1 MHPCWNVPEITQMIF
16 EHVDDTGF
24 HEPPWNALA
33 QANYYRL
40 AVTCRQ
46 FTDPALDL
54 LWRDTGENGIIRLL
68 KLLPDGSWDT
78 DEQHHLEIILPL
90 EARDWNRVSYYT
102 SRIRNLTID
111 TAEDWDPFTPSVLEA
126 MITLPRG
133 SFLPNLQT
141 LFCASSSNLF
151 TYLPMLLGSSLST
164 LEMSLDGP
172 ISRLSALGSIAAR
185 FHSLKVVCLYN
196 CPVDE
201 SSISTRHLSAFIA
214 QLTRLSSL
222 SIPTL
227 DERGFR
233 HIAYLETLESLTIQ
247 SLVERPFPDPHTL
260 LNPQSRALFPR
271 LRKLDLGVS
280 DLGAATN
287 FLAVLK
293 DAPLKTLVILS
304 RCSKT
309 APYST
314 ALFRALYAGCDSQ
327 QLTSLTITVS
337 SADSLASATSD
348 DALKADL
355 LRPLLALRQIQILE
369 LTFPSGVIF
378 ESDRLVDDMA
388 HAWPNLELLMFEG
401 DSLVGATRY
410 PTLMALLSLSR
421 HCPRLYKLSLPV
433 NATEIRMDHAS
444 RAPRVV
450 QTMLQSWDVSYSP
463 LDSPSKVAR
472 LLSSVFPR
480 LSIVVSRGS
489 KYAKKWHDVSRL
501 IPELAASREDERS
514 LMVAERSGDE

>member
-1 MHPCWNVPEITQMIF
+1 MHPCWNVPEITRMIF
-16 EHVDDTGF
+16 ESVDDDD
-24 HEPPWNALA
+24 EAPWHV
-33 QANYYRL
+33 QANGNYYRL

-46 FTDPALDL
+46 FSDPALDL
-54 LWRDTGENGIIRLL
+54 LWREASENGILRVLEF
-68 KLLPDGSWDT
+68 LPIGSWDT
-78 DEQHHLEIILPL
+78 DEEDNLEIVLPL

-102 SRIRNLTID
+102 RRIRNLCID
-111 TAEDWDPFTPSVLEA
+111 ADQDRDPFTPSVVEA
-126 MITLPRG
+126 MITLPPG
-133 SFLPNLQT
+133 TFLPNVQT
-141 LFCASSSNLF
+141 LYCTSLSKLF
-151 TYLPMLLGSSLST
+151 TYLPMLLGPCLSA
-164 LEMSLDGP
+164 LRMSLGGP
-172 ISRLSALGSIAAR
+172 ISRLSVLGSIASR
-185 FHSLKVVCLYN
+185 FQSLKVVYLYH
-196 CPVDE
+196 VDE
-201 SSISTRHLSAFIA
+201 SPIGARHVSAFIA

-222 SIPTL
+222 FISTL
-227 DERGFR
+227 EERGFR
-233 HIAYLETLESLTIQ
+233 YIAYLETLESLTIQ
-247 SLVERPFPDPHTL
+247 SLVERPFPDPRAL
-260 LNPQSRALFPR
+260 LNPQSRTLFPR
-271 LRKLDLGVS
+271 LRTLDLGVS

-293 DAPLKTLVILS
+293 DTPLKALAILS
-304 RCSKT
+304 RSSKT

-337 SADSLASATSD
+337 SSDSLASASSD

-378 ESDRLVDDMA
+378 ENDRLVDDMA
-388 HAWPNLELLMFEG
+388 HAWPNLKVLMFEG

-421 HCPRLYKLSLPV
+421 HCPRLYRLSLSV

-450 QTMLQSWDVSYSP
+450 QVMLKSWDVSYSP
-463 LDSPSKVAR
+463 LDSPPKVAR

-480 LSIVVSRGS
+480 LSIVPSPESGF
-489 KYAKKWHDVSRL
+489 AKKWHDVSRL
-501 IPELAASREDERS
+501 LPELAASREDER
-514 LMVAERSGDE
+514 LLIVAERSGDGSIE